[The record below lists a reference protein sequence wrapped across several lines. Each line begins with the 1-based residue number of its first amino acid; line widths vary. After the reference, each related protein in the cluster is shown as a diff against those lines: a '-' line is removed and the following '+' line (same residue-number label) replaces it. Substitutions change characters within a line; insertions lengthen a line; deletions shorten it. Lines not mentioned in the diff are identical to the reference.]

1 MPCMQQAR
9 TCLVPWVGGGGNV
22 WKWRGWW
29 VEKLDLPNVLH
40 VVLSSSKAE
49 GIPQLPAAFS
59 SASTL

>member
-1 MPCMQQAR
+1 M
-9 TCLVPWVGGGGNV
+9 CLLPWVGGGGNV